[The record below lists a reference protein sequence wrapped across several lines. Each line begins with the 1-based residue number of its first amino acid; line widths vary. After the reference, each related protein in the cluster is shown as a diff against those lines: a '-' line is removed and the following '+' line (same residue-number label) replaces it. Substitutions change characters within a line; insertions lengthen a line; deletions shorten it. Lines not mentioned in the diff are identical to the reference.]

1 MPQHSPDSAQSPS
14 EARLLDDVLCT
25 AFESAHA
32 NAHEF
37 VRLIALAR
45 ELQRG
50 LHLGEV
56 RPKLVALIEDVA
68 VNAEENAQRFILLLR
83 ELQQTAELEAR
94 WKELQ
99 TRAVDGAQ
107 LVLTGTSIH

>member
-1 MPQHSPDSAQSPS
+1 MPQHSPDSAQSPC

-25 AFESAHA
+25 AFECSHA

-37 VRLIALAR
+37 VRLVALAR

-56 RPKLVALIEDVA
+56 RPKLIALIEDVA
-68 VNAEENAQRFILLLR
+68 INAEENAQRFILLLR